1 MRFEIDQTA
10 CPRNGRVIGR
20 RVLQAD
26 PDEITQGQ
34 RIRRAPRDATLR
46 VNAFEVAD
54 QQQPEVDAGRQA
66 GPAHRLGVEARA
78 LRFSE
83 IVESVLAQE
92 LIHPPIEGVLTAR
105 RSVTATHI

>member
-1 MRFEIDQTA
+1 MKSRKANESAARHAMPRSESMPSKYPIDSSRKYA
-10 CPRNGRVIGR
+10 R
-20 RVLQAD
+20 
-26 PDEITQGQ
+26 
-34 RIRRAPRDATLR
+34 
-46 VNAFEVAD
+46 
-54 QQQPEVDAGRQA
+54 RQA

-92 LIHPPIEGVLTAR
+92 LIQPPIEGVLTAVG